1 MNLRTCFL
9 LSTVIAA
16 SVACTPAPTS
26 PTDAGVADGND
37 GAVVDDVPPVDVQVP
52 PPGPFQPTDPRL
64 RRLTRAQYTNAIRDV
79 FDETLIVPRSLEPDK
94 RPEGSSS
101 IGGTETTIS
110 QRGTEQYQDAAYDLA
125 EQILRNPTRRAR
137 YVTCTAAGVRD
148 DACAGTFLRTI
159 GRKLWRRPVTDAE
172 LATLVAISGRAA
184 EALMDFHRGLEFGLS
199 ALLQSPNFLFREEM
213 GTVRGV
219 ERRYERYELASRLS
233 FFLWNGPPD
242 DALLDAAEM
251 DQLQGDSLATQVDR
265 MLQSPKLR
273 RGLEA
278 FVTDWLRLDELD
290 FIARDATLFP
300 SFGADFGPSAREEVL
315 RTISWIVLEQ
325 NADFRDVL
333 TTRESFVN
341 RRLASIYGVTFPSRG
356 AGPNQ
361 FERITYSPTQPRQGI
376 LGMAA
381 FLALEAHPTSTSP
394 TLRGK
399 YVRELILCE
408 AVPPPPVGVNTA
420 IPEPNPNART
430 LRERLQVHQE
440 VTTCRG
446 CHRFLDN
453 IGLGFENF
461 DALGRFR
468 REDNGA
474 VIDPSGFIDTTPF
487 ADPSS
492 MAQALRNH
500 PGFPRCVVNRLYRH
514 AWGFKEE
521 EAQREEI
528 ERLSR
533 SFAQDGFHLRGL
545 LRTIAL
551 GEAFRRARAIE
562 IPPLPPLPIPDGG
575 APDAQSDAGRDAS
588 ATDAGAT
595 DANNTDSS
603 ADAGTEADR

>member
-1 MNLRTCFL
+1 MNLRTGFL
-9 LSTVIAA
+9 LSVVATLG
-16 SVACTPAPTS
+16 VACTQPAPVQDS
-26 PTDAGVADGND
+26 GVGSDAS
-37 GAVVDDVPPVDVQVP
+37 VDDVPPVDVRLPPAAAYVP
-52 PPGPFQPTDPRL
+52 NHPRL
-64 RRLTRAQYTNAIRDV
+64 RRLTRAQYTNSIRDV

-125 EQILRNPTRRAR
+125 EQILRNPMRRAM
-137 YVTCTAAGVRD
+137 YVRCTPAGVRD
-148 DACAGTFLRTI
+148 DACAGTFLRTY
-159 GRKLWRRPVTDAE
+159 GRRLWRRPVTEAE
-172 LATLVAISGRAA
+172 LATMVAISGRAA

-199 ALLQSPNFLFREEM
+199 TILQSPNFLFREEI
-213 GTVRGV
+213 GTIRGA

-251 DQLQGDSLATQVDR
+251 NQLQGDTLARHVDR
-265 MLQSPKLR
+265 LIQSPKLR
-273 RGLEA
+273 RGLDA
-278 FVTDWLRLDELD
+278 FVTDWLRLEELD
-290 FIARDATLFP
+290 FISRDATLFP
-300 SFGADFGPSAREEVL
+300 AFSADFGPSAREEVL
-315 RTISWIVLEQ
+315 RTIAWIVLERDG
-325 NADFRDVL
+325 DFRDVL

-341 RRLASIYGVTFPSRG
+341 RKLASIYGIPFPTRG
-356 AGPNQ
+356 AGPTQ
-361 FERITYSPTQPRQGI
+361 FERVTFSPAQPRRGI

-408 AVPPPPVGVNTA
+408 AVPPPPIGVNTA

-430 LRERLQVHQE
+430 LRERLEVHQE
-440 VTTCRG
+440 VTSCRG

-474 VIDPSGFIDTTPF
+474 TIDPSGSIDSTPF

-492 MAQALRNH
+492 MATALREN
-500 PGFPRCVVNRLYRH
+500 PSFPRCVVNRLYRH
-514 AWGFKEE
+514 GWGFKEE
-521 EAQREEI
+521 EPQRQEL
-528 ERLSR
+528 ERLER
-533 SFAQDGFHLRGL
+533 SFAADGYHLRGL
-545 LRTIAL
+545 LRAMAL
-551 GEAFRRARAIE
+551 GEAFQRASALE
-562 IPPLPPLPIPDGG
+562 VPPLPPLPIPDGG
-575 APDAQSDAGRDAS
+575 ATDAASDATRDATRDATNDSGPDASG
-588 ATDAGAT
+588 
-595 DANNTDSS
+595 S
-603 ADAGTEADR
+603 ADAGAEIDR